1 MLSDVSMST
10 HSMNKHRNSPVA
22 TCGSIDQNNLHIC
35 MMKHGEKCGYGIIK
49 IILIKKLYVNWN
61 KKKVKLI
68 AIWLN
73 NYLELKAVEINI
85 NLFKEQ
91 HSYTISIY
99 IEVISH
105 FCNLVM

>member
-1 MLSDVSMST
+1 
-10 HSMNKHRNSPVA
+10 
-22 TCGSIDQNNLHIC
+22 
-35 MMKHGEKCGYGIIK
+35 MMKHGETCGYGIIK

-73 NYLELKAVEINI
+73 NFLELEAVKINI

>member
-1 MLSDVSMST
+1 
-10 HSMNKHRNSPVA
+10 
-22 TCGSIDQNNLHIC
+22 
-35 MMKHGEKCGYGIIK
+35 MMKHGEKCGYDIIK

-73 NYLELKAVEINI
+73 NYLELEAVKINI